1 MQKKFIFAKTVKLF
15 FLILFV
21 WFSYK
26 SASDYVNGKIVY
38 DVINELDTNLV
49 FPSVTLCPKQ
59 KGQSAFMNIEELGR
73 DYPSKDPNVPV
84 DGFSVY
90 FAIGQ
95 QYPGISFDIVK
106 NYSFKLNDL
115 KIESSMITPR
125 FISYNNKFVSPEEY
139 KKENKK
145 FSATLKPNI
154 HYQNMSEMPIS
165 YQETL
170 DIRGRCF
177 NFQTSE
183 LATLDTEYEGKFL

>member
-1 MQKKFIFAKTVKLF
+1 MQKKFIFAKTVKIL

-95 QYPGISFDIVK
+95 QYPEISFDIVK

-115 KIESSMITPR
+115 KIESTP
-125 FISYNNKFVSPEEY
+125 FDTGPIEVD
-139 KKENKK
+139 
-145 FSATLKPNI
+145 LI
-154 HYQNMSEMPIS
+154 HAREARLMPVPV
-165 YQETL
+165 
-170 DIRGRCF
+170 DVNCP
-177 NFQTSE
+177 
-183 LATLDTEYEGKFL
+183 D